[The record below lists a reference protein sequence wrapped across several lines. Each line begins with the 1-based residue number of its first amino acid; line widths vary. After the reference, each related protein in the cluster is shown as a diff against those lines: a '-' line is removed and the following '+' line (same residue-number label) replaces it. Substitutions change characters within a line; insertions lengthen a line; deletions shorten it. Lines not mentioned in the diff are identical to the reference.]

1 MQGFETKQEYLK
13 KYRVL
18 AARVGRFREMAKLCP
33 DNSERYKTE
42 IADTIALRDSIERAV
57 NAIDGGVLTE
67 ILSLKY
73 ICGKSLEEISYSLG
87 YSRRQTERLHLRAL
101 QRLVVT

>member
-1 MQGFETKQEYLK
+1 MDTLNTKREYLK

-18 AARVGRFREMAKLCP
+18 AARVKRMREMMKLCP
-33 DNSERYKTE
+33 ENKDRLNSEIK
-42 IADTIALRDSIERAV
+42 DTIRLRDSIESAV

-73 ICGKSLEEISYSLG
+73 ICGKSLEEISYSIG
-87 YSRRQTERLHLRAL
+87 YSRRQTERLHIRAL
-101 QRLVVT
+101 QRLTVG